1 LKTDDK
7 GISSKEHLEQVRK
20 MTGHAPEGLENPTEF
35 PKLLKHVWSFFL
47 QLHQSRTAG
56 FSGPNPITYSELKA
70 WSDMTANVL
79 HAYDVETIKKL
90 DTLYLR
96 TTNG

>member
-47 QLHQSRTAG
+47 AVT
-56 FSGPNPITYSELKA
+56 PIKDGRLLRPKPY
-70 WSDMTANVL
+70 
-79 HAYDVETIKKL
+79 
-90 DTLYLR
+90 YLL
-96 TTNG
+96 